1 MSLKKKLV
9 ITFSICGA
17 IIIALSVA
25 LISVLEAFEATTSGG
40 IFSVSYTA
48 YNVNATVTA
57 TATSGSTTIILKDS
71 ANSANAFL
79 KFSGSEAEGT
89 TKTFADP
96 SSGITLTKSIREA
109 ILCYAI
115 TNDNT
120 TATADSKIK
129 VTVTPTGVSTDGDI
143 SLSYKMYNDQTSKPT
158 PSGWATSPSAAW
170 GTGDVRITAGKTLY
184 FFVRVALPD
193 ASTKPN
199 PAQSSFTGAFNFTL
213 SMT

>member
-1 MSLKKKLV
+1 VSLKKKLV

-25 LISVLEAFEATTSGG
+25 LISVFAAFTATTEGG
-40 IFSVSYTA
+40 TFSVSYTA

-57 TATSGSTTIILKDS
+57 TATSGSTTITLTDS
-71 ANSANAFL
+71 ANSNEFL
-79 KFSGSEAEGT
+79 KFSGSEPEGT
-89 TKTFADP
+89 TKTFANP
-96 SSGITLTKSIREA
+96 SGITLTKTTREA

-115 TNDNT
+115 KNDNT
-120 TATADSKIK
+120 TATADSQIK
-129 VTVTPTGVSTDGDI
+129 VTVTPTGVSTTGDI
-143 SLSYKMYNDQTSKPT
+143 TLSYKMYNDQTSKPT
-158 PSGWATSPSAAW
+158 PSGWATSVSAAW
-170 GTGDVRITAGKTLY
+170 GTGDVRITAAKTLY

-193 ASTKPN
+193 AATKAN